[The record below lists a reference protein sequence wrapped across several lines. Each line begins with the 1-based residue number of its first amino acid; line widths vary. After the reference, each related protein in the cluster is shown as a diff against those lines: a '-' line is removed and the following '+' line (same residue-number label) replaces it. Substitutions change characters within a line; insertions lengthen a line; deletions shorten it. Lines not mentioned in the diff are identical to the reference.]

1 MAGRVTV
8 LTPTDTS
15 NAVELSR
22 TIWRKQVLPIGS
34 LNYTG
39 RGGPRRLDFTKDY
52 ITNLVKAYKDRAFPA
67 VPFQLAD
74 GDNRHNNDPE
84 RTRGEVIGLEATDDG
99 LYATV
104 SLTERGSEL
113 VREHPNLGVSVR
125 IVEGHKRGSD
135 DREFPVALQH
145 VLATWDPKVDHLR
158 PWSLVDCANET
169 DDVIDL
175 SALTFTGEGAQVA
188 AVTSERPTSA
198 ATGEETQ
205 KGAASMEP
213 QLTEEELAAIR
224 AVAPLFQKIAGGGD
238 GNAPAPVPAAATVPP
253 ATQFTQ
259 TELDDVAAPAADE
272 DAAELETVAASNND
286 EAARALELANARIDA
301 LAVRNARLEARE
313 NERQFEVEKDR
324 LAREFGVPP
333 VVTDLCRQ
341 WLTGEHTVELSNGTQ
356 ADPGADIRNA
366 LQQFGAI
373 AQLLDL
379 SSSKGSPLDSAA
391 QTEADADTAFLKMA
405 HDTGFAQ

>member
-1 MAGRVTV
+1 VAGRVTV
-8 LTPTDTS
+8 LTPVNESD
-15 NAVELSR
+15 VVDLGR
-22 TIWRKQVLPIGS
+22 KMFRKQLLPKRQID
-34 LNYTG
+34 YKG
-39 RGGPRRLDFTKDY
+39 RKINFDDTYLDNIAQSFRDAAFDTCP
-52 ITNLVKAYKDRAFPA
+52 LVM
-67 VPFQLAD
+67 AD
-74 GDNRHNNDPE
+74 SDNRHTMSPLAANGEIVGVE
-84 RTRGEVIGLEATDDG
+84 RTPDGVDIIVSANEAAAKVLEENPK
-99 LYATV
+99 V
-104 SLTERGSEL
+104 
-113 VREHPNLGVSVR
+113 GVSAR
-125 IVEGHKRGSD
+125 IVEQFRRSD
-135 DREFPVALQH
+135 GKSWPAALQH
-145 VLATWDPKVDHLR
+145 ALITFDPRIPGLR

-175 SALTFTGEGAQVA
+175 SALTFTGEGAQA
-188 AVTSERPTSA
+188 AVVTSERPTSA

-224 AVAPLFQKIAGGGD
+224 AVVPLFHKIAGGGD

>member
-1 MAGRVTV
+1 VTGRVTV

-135 DREFPVALQH
+135 DREFPAALQH
-145 VLATWDPKVDHLR
+145 VLATWDPKVDHLK

-175 SALTFTGEGAQVA
+175 SALTFTGEGAQA
-188 AVTSERPTSA
+188 AVVTSDSA
-198 ATGEETQ
+198 TTGEETQ

-224 AVAPLFQKIAGGGD
+224 AVAPLFQKIAGGG
-238 GNAPAPVPAAATVPP
+238 GGGAPAPVVATTTPP
-253 ATQFTQ
+253 QFTQ
-259 TELDDVAAPAADE
+259 AELDDVATPAADE
-272 DAAELETVAASNND
+272 EELEPVAASND
-286 EAARALELANARIDA
+286 ESAKALELANARIDA

-356 ADPGADIRNA
+356 ADPGVDIRNA

-405 HDTGFAQ
+405 HDTGFAK